1 MRPSDLE
8 PRVVCEEYG
17 NRGEN
22 PTLSRD
28 LGKPAILTN
37 NPGTC
42 YGYRNRSAFRAA
54 ASQKFFRSMVRT
66 RPRHAVH
73 TAKTPSVRQP
83 QRNRGLLSPIAYYR
97 NYRPAAGIDPIVL
110 RAVLISWNDI
120 RIPVR
125 PDDRDPNVNT
135 NGFDRSRLPF
145 GSRRQGRRRKGQYN
159 NKRSEQAVGAL
170 HDSSPDGPMHSL
182 RVTGVCRKGA
192 S

>member
-1 MRPSDLE
+1 VLRISQSV
-8 PRVVCEEYG
+8 RVPCRCFAE
-17 NRGEN
+17 
-22 PTLSRD
+22 
-28 LGKPAILTN
+28 I
-37 NPGTC
+37 
-42 YGYRNRSAFRAA
+42 
-54 ASQKFFRSMVRT
+54 FRSTVRT

-97 NYRPAAGIDPIVL
+97 NYRPTAGIDPIVL

-192 S
+192 SWTGHGIVSSSPVAGTACLR